1 MAEEGPLTGQI
12 LKRYRFEER
21 IGEGASSEV
30 YRAHD
35 LHLRRDVA
43 VKVISESFLST
54 PGRMK
59 QILREARIHA
69 RLEHVNIVRVYDL
82 LRIDGKLLLV
92 LRLLQGLSL
101 KNIAEQRCGPM
112 EPREAYGYAR
122 QFLRGTAYAHSMGI
136 VHLDLKPQNIQVTPA
151 GEALIM
157 DFGVARMME
166 DRNRLTGGKVAG
178 SPAYMA
184 PEQAQGLYTDAR
196 ADIYSLA
203 MTLYELLAGRHPFVN
218 ARSVKEVLNW
228 QIERMPPPL
237 SDVVSDVPPEMER
250 AVMKALAKK
259 PARRFKSCR
268 DFALSLRGAWRRTR
282 HAPRVDT
289 PVEPVRIPVQPVE
302 TVAPPPATTP
312 PPVTPV
318 EEPTSVASALPPA
331 EEEAVEDR
339 RWDPR
344 GYLSLPVRIV
354 AGGGMA
360 FVNGEAMNVSAT
372 GMAVRMPYRASRGA
386 SVQVEIDL
394 PPTMNAPP
402 ITALADVV
410 WVRNLDDGD
419 DFKVG
424 LRFSKI
430 TDEDR
435 RLLADLVRDH
445 LVLGAEDM
453 AD

>member
-1 MAEEGPLTGQI
+1 MAEAGSLTGET

-59 QILREARIHA
+59 QILREARLHA

-82 LRIDGKLLLV
+82 LRIEGKLLLV
-92 LRLLQGLSL
+92 LRLLKGLSL

-166 DRNRLTGGKVAG
+166 DRDRLTGGKVAG

-196 ADIYSLA
+196 ADIYSLG

-237 SDVVSDVPPEMER
+237 TDVISDVPPEIER
-250 AVMKALAKK
+250 AVMKSLAKK

-268 DFALSLRGAWRRTR
+268 DFALALRGGWRRTLR
-282 HAPRVDT
+282 APK
-289 PVEPVRIPVQPVE
+289 VEVE
-302 TVAPPPATTP
+302 TPGKPEETPPPVVEP

-318 EEPTSVASALPPA
+318 DGPTPEVAAQPETSD
-331 EEEAVEDR
+331 ESVEDR

-360 FVNGEAMNVSAT
+360 FVNGEALNVSAS

-386 SVQVEIDL
+386 SVQVEVDL
-394 PPTMNAPP
+394 PPSLNAPP

-424 LRFSKI
+424 LRFTKI
-430 TDEDR
+430 TDADR
-435 RLLADLVRDH
+435 RQLADLVRDH
-445 LVLGAEDM
+445 LVLGDEHVED
-453 AD
+453 